1 MCGVKVSGASQFLA
15 AEIPLLIS
23 TRLQP
28 GAERAE
34 GPQRF
39 QPFAGSKVVAL
50 LGQAVETAAA
60 CPAPNT
66 GLGLATLR
74 RTATLWHMSDSITTL
89 GIIAGN
95 RSLPLL
101 VARQARAGGVQR
113 LVAVAFEGET
123 DPELTKLVDDIVWL
137 KVGQLSKMIGAFTE
151 RGVAHCVMAGQ
162 IAPKNLFDLR
172 PDLRAAMM
180 LLKLPEKNAHTI
192 FGAIADELKKDSVE
206 LIAATP
212 WLQPL
217 MPANGFHLGPK
228 LSAAQKADIA
238 FGYRIAKE
246 ISRLEIGQ
254 TVVVKHGTVLAVEG
268 LEGTDKCLA
277 RGGEMAGKDGGAVA
291 VKVAKERHDQRF
303 DIPCVGRQTVE
314 ACAAA
319 GVAVLALEAGKTL
332 LLEQEEVATLA
343 QARRFTLTTI
353 DG

>member
-1 MCGVKVSGASQFLA
+1 
-15 AEIPLLIS
+15 
-23 TRLQP
+23 
-28 GAERAE
+28 
-34 GPQRF
+34 
-39 QPFAGSKVVAL
+39 
-50 LGQAVETAAA
+50 
-60 CPAPNT
+60 
-66 GLGLATLR
+66 
-74 RTATLWHMSDSITTL
+74 MSDSITTL

-101 VARQARAGGVQR
+101 LARQARALGVKR

-123 DPELTKLVDDIVWL
+123 DPDLARLVDDIVWL
-137 KVGQLSKMIGAFTE
+137 KVGQLSKMIGAFTG

-192 FGAIADELKKDSVE
+192 FSAIAAELEKDGVE

-217 MPANGFHLGPK
+217 MPATGFHLGPK
-228 LSAAQKADIA
+228 LSGEQKADIA
-238 FGYRIAKE
+238 FGHRIAKE

-254 TVVVKHGTVLAVEG
+254 IVVVKNGTVLAVEG

-277 RGGEMAGKDGGAVA
+277 RGGELSGKSRGAVA
-291 VKVAKERHDQRF
+291 VKVAKERHDLRF
-303 DIPCVGRQTVE
+303 DIPCIGRQTVE
-314 ACAAA
+314 TCAAA

-332 LLEQEEVATLA
+332 LLEQAEVATLA
-343 QARRFTLTTI
+343 QTHGFTLTII